1 MKIEKDYFIEQEKF
15 TEVFS
20 VERIDFKNDNAYYKT
35 EATYTTLKEA
45 LKDFYNQCKK
55 HKDILFRIALAY
67 NVFWE
72 KDGLSWKYD
81 IELNLDFVLGND
93 CIYISNIEGWEEHVK
108 KLLRRKKNESIC
120 STRPK

>member
-20 VERIDFKNDNAYYKT
+20 VERIDFKNDNAYFKT

-55 HKDILFRIALAY
+55 HKDTLFRIEPY

-72 KDGLSWKYD
+72 KDGVCWKFD
-81 IELNLDFVLGND
+81 QELNLDFELGND
-93 CIYISNIEGWEEHVK
+93 CIYISNTEGWESYVK
-108 KLLRRKKNESIC
+108 KLLRRKNA
-120 STRPK
+120 RA